1 MRNSKIM
8 TVSEA
13 VGRFIFDGASI
24 GVGGMNVV
32 GSPMAIAHEI
42 VRQKK
47 KELTLLGCNL
57 SVAAD
62 ILIGAGLVK
71 KCECG
76 TCNIGCRGMPSM
88 AYSARKYYEEGKL
101 EIEDYE
107 HLAMVSRFLA
117 GEMGLPFMPVM
128 SCLGSDI
135 LRYKAPSTGKKFE
148 IIENPWNSG
157 EKVLLMPAAT
167 PDVAIIHVQKVDEI
181 GNVIMEG
188 FVAHTPEMVR
198 ASKKVIVSCEEIISS
213 EETRNYPEMT
223 TIPHIYV
230 HAIVEQPCGSHP
242 TATLRYYGCDVEHL
256 RMYQEC
262 AEAALK
268 EGSSGMESYEHYLQ
282 EYVLSCATF
291 DDYLEKVGG
300 VSRLTELRRRMREVM

>member
-8 TVSEA
+8 TASEA
-13 VGRFIFDGASI
+13 VERFIFDGASV
-24 GVGGMNVV
+24 GVGGQNAI
-32 GSPMAIAHEI
+32 GAPMAIAHEI
-42 VRQKK
+42 IRQKRK
-47 KELTLLGCNL
+47 NLTLLGCNL
-57 SVAAD
+57 AMAAD

-76 TCNIGCRGMPSM
+76 TCNIGYRGIPSM
-88 AYSARKYYEEGKL
+88 GYSARRYYEEGKL
-101 EIEDYE
+101 EMEDYE
-107 HLAMVSRFLA
+107 HLGMVSRFLA

-128 SCLGSDI
+128 SSLGSDI

-148 IIENPWNSG
+148 IIENPWNQG

-167 PDVAIIHVQKVDEI
+167 PDVAIIHVQRADEM

-198 ASKKVIVSCEEIISS
+198 ASKRVIVSCEEIINS

-223 TIPHIYV
+223 TLPHIYV
-230 HAIVEQPCGSHP
+230 DAIVEQPWGSHP
-242 TATLRYYGCDVEHL
+242 MGTYRYYDCDVEHM

-268 EGSSGMESYEHYLQ
+268 EGKSGMTKYKNYLQ
-282 EYVLSCATF
+282 EYVLSCDTF
-291 DDYLEKVGG
+291 NDYLEKVGG
-300 VSRLTELRRRMREVM
+300 VRRLMELKRRMREAM

>member
-1 MRNSKIM
+1 M

-13 VGRFIFDGASI
+13 VERFIFDGASI
-24 GVGGMNVV
+24 GVGGQNVI

-42 VRQKK
+42 IRQRKK
-47 KELTLLGCNL
+47 NLTLLGCNL
-57 SVAAD
+57 SIAAD

-76 TCNIGCRGMPSM
+76 SCNIGFHGIPRM

-101 EIEDYE
+101 EIEDYD
-107 HLAMVSRFLA
+107 HLIMVSRFLA

-128 SCLGSDI
+128 SSLGSDI
-135 LRYKAPSTGKKFE
+135 LKYKAPSTEKKFE

-157 EKVLLMPAAT
+157 EKVVLVPAAT
-167 PDVAIIHVQKVDEI
+167 PDVAIVHVPKVDEL
-181 GNVIMEG
+181 GNIIREG
-188 FVAHTPEMVR
+188 FIAHMPEMVR
-198 ASKKVIVSCEEIISS
+198 ASEKAIVSCEEIISS
-213 EETRNYPEMT
+213 EKTRNHPEMT
-223 TIPHIYV
+223 AISHIYV
-230 HAIVEQPCGSHP
+230 SAIVEQPWGSHP
-242 TATLRYYGCDVEHL
+242 TATLPYYDCDVEHL

-268 EGSSGMESYEHYLQ
+268 EGKVGRERYQHYLQ

-300 VSRLTELRRRMREVM
+300 VSRLKELKRLMREVF

>member
-1 MRNSKIM
+1 MSKVM
-8 TVSEA
+8 TMSEA
-13 VGRFIFDGASI
+13 VEKFIFDGASI
-24 GVGGMNVV
+24 GISGMNVV
-32 GSPMAIAHEI
+32 GVPMAIAHEI

-47 KELTLLGCNL
+47 RNLTLLGCNL

-76 TCNIGCRGMPSM
+76 TCNIGCRGIPSM
-88 AYSARKYYEEGKL
+88 AYSGRRYYEEGKL

-128 SCLGSDI
+128 SSLGSDI
-135 LRYKAPSTGKKFE
+135 LRYKAPSTEKKFE

-157 EKVLLMPAAT
+157 EKVLLIPAAT
-167 PDVAIIHVQKVDEI
+167 PDVAIVHAQRVDEM
-181 GNVIMEG
+181 GNVIIEG
-188 FVAHTPEMVR
+188 LLTHTPEMVR

-213 EETRNYPEMT
+213 EETRTYPEMT
-223 TIPHIYV
+223 TIPYIYV
-230 HAIVEQPCGSHP
+230 SAIVEQPWGSYP
-242 TATLRYYGCDVEHL
+242 TATYRYYDCDIEHL

-300 VSRLTELRRRMREVM
+300 VSRLTELKRRMREVL

>member
-8 TVSEA
+8 TMSEA
-13 VGRFIFDGASI
+13 VERFIFDGASI
-24 GVGGMNVV
+24 GVGGMNAIGV
-32 GSPMAIAHEI
+32 PTAIAHEI

-47 KELTLLGCNL
+47 KNLTLLGCNL

-71 KCECG
+71 RCESG
-76 TCNIGCRGMPSM
+76 TCNIGFRGMPSM
-88 AYSARKYYEEGKL
+88 SYSARKYYQEGKL

-107 HLAMVSRFLA
+107 HLSMVSRFLA

-128 SCLGSDI
+128 SSLGSDI
-135 LRYKAPSTGKKFE
+135 LKYKAPSTGKKFE
-148 IIENPWNSG
+148 IIENPWNPG

-167 PDVAIIHVQKVDEI
+167 PDVSIIHAQRVDEL
-181 GNVIMEG
+181 GNIIIEG
-188 FVAHTPEMVR
+188 FLTHTPEMVR
-198 ASKKVIVSCEEIISS
+198 ASEKTIVSCEEIISS
-213 EETRNYPEMT
+213 EKIRDYPEMT

-230 HAIVEQPCGSHP
+230 HAIVEQPWGAHP
-242 TATLRYYGCDVEHL
+242 TATARYYGCDVEHL

-268 EGSSGMESYEHYLQ
+268 DGKSGMERYEHYLQ

-291 DDYLEKVGG
+291 NDYLEKIGG
-300 VSRLTELRRRMREVM
+300 VSRLIELKRIMREEM